1 MKQEHRSF
9 DQPGH
14 THVGSQQDEPEI
26 GLAGGSDSVAGV
38 CGIIGGLGVL
48 DGSKTDTLKE
58 VSIR

>member
-14 THVGSQQDEPEI
+14 THVGSQPDEPEI

-38 CGIIGGLGVL
+38 CGITDGLSVS
-48 DGSKTDTLKE
+48 DGSK
-58 VSIR
+58 SIS